1 MAEIAPLATVLAQA
15 QGRPDAWPDVFETL
29 GAELGGVGALL
40 ELFDESGALGMVGP
54 RSAFFD
60 DSLMCSYLQDYH
72 QLSPRPAVIAR
83 NEAPPIQ
90 YDAQLGSDA
99 QLDKN
104 PFYAEFLPLQG
115 LRYFV
120 SATLRFGDG
129 LCGVVSVQRAPSA
142 GHVDDQEIA
151 LLHALRAPLHAMI
164 APALPLLVNG
174 ARADALAAVLPEL
187 APLGAVVALNGD
199 VLAAGPEV
207 YQLEGVVPI
216 HGPHAAGFALRAPW
230 QAAILAAGR
239 QSKAT
244 GRSERVALTAVN
256 GADNTRGVSGT
267 WFADV
272 RACSYPWNADLG
284 STDLGTTDLAV
295 LPATALG
302 SPVLAISFVFEPPDL
317 ASVLRARYGL
327 TARESDVLMALADGL
342 TPEEIATQLGLSTLT
357 VRSHLARLREKTDC
371 QRATQLVHLVYATH
385 RQLH

>member
-1 MAEIAPLATVLAQA
+1 MAEIEPLATVLAGA
-15 QGRPDAWPDVFETL
+15 QGRPDAWPDVFDTL

-60 DSLMCSYLQDYH
+60 DSLMRSYIEDYH
-72 QLSPRPAVIAR
+72 NLSPRPAMIAR
-83 NEAPPIQ
+83 PDAPDVQ

-99 QLDKN
+99 ELDNN
-104 PFYAEFLPLQG
+104 PFYAEFLPRQG

-120 SATLRFGDG
+120 SATLRFGGG

-164 APALPLLVNG
+164 APALPLLVDS

-187 APLGAVVALNGD
+187 APLGAVAALNGD
-199 VLAAGPEV
+199 VLAAGPDV

-216 HGPHAAGFALRAPW
+216 HGPHATGFALSEPW
-230 QAAILAAGR
+230 QSVILAAGR

-244 GRSERVALTAVN
+244 GRSERVALMTAIGTDV
-256 GADNTRGVSGT
+256 ASGT

-272 RACSYPWNADLG
+272 RACSCPWTAHFG
-284 STDLGTTDLAV
+284 STDIAV

-302 SPVLAISFVFEPPDL
+302 SPVLAISFVFKPPNL

-342 TPEEIATQLGLSTLT
+342 MPEEIASRLDLSTLT
-357 VRSHLARLREKTDC
+357 VRSYLARLREKTDC
-371 QRATQLVHLVYATH
+371 QRATQLVHLVYATY

>member
-1 MAEIAPLATVLAQA
+1 MAEIASLATVLAQA

-83 NEAPPIQ
+83 NDAPPIQ

-99 QLDKN
+99 QLEKN

-142 GHVDDQEIA
+142 GHVDDHEIA

-187 APLGAVVALNGD
+187 APLGAVVALNGE

-216 HGPHAAGFALRAPW
+216 HGPHTAGFALSAPW
-230 QAAILAAGR
+230 QSAILAAGAR
-239 QSKAT
+239 SKAT
-244 GRSERVALTAVN
+244 GRSERVALTVAN
-256 GADNTRGVSGT
+256 EADNTREASGK

-272 RACSYPWNADLG
+272 RACPYPWNADLI
-284 STDLGTTDLAV
+284 V
-295 LPATALG
+295 LPATVLG

>member
-1 MAEIAPLATVLAQA
+1 MAEIEPLATMLADA
-15 QGRPDAWPDVFETL
+15 QGRPDAWPDVFDML

-60 DSLMCSYLQDYH
+60 DNLMRSYLEDYH
-72 QLSPRPAVIAR
+72 QLSPRPTVIAR
-83 NEAPPIQ
+83 NNVPPIQ
-90 YDAQLGSDA
+90 YDAQLGTDA

-104 PFYAEFLPLQG
+104 PFYAEFLPRQG

-151 LLHALRAPLHAMI
+151 LLLALRAPLHAMI

-187 APLGAVVALNGD
+187 APLGAVAALNGD

-216 HGPHAAGFALRAPW
+216 HGPHATGFALSEPW
-230 QAAILAAGR
+230 QSVILAAGR

-256 GADNTRGVSGT
+256 EVDQTNGTSGT

-272 RACSYPWNADLG
+272 RACSYPWTADLG
-284 STDLGTTDLAV
+284 KTDLAV

-302 SPVLAISFVFEPPDL
+302 TAVLAISFGFDPPDL

-342 TPEEIATQLGLSTLT
+342 TPEEIATRLDLSTLT
-357 VRSHLARLREKTDC
+357 VRSYLARLREKTGC
-371 QRATQLVHLVYATH
+371 QRATQLVHVVYATH
-385 RQLH
+385 RQMH

>member
-1 MAEIAPLATVLAQA
+1 MAEIEPLATVLAGA
-15 QGRPDAWPDVFETL
+15 QGRPDAWPDVFDTL

-60 DSLMCSYLQDYH
+60 DSLMRSYIEDYH
-72 QLSPRPAVIAR
+72 NLSPRPAMIAR
-83 NEAPPIQ
+83 PDAPDVQ

-99 QLDKN
+99 DLDRN
-104 PFYAEFLPLQG
+104 PFYAEFLPRQG

-129 LCGVVSVQRAPSA
+129 LCGVVSIQRTPSA

-164 APALPLLVNG
+164 APALPLLVDG

-187 APLGAVVALNGD
+187 APLGAVAALNGD
-199 VLAAGPEV
+199 VLAAGPDV
-207 YQLEGVVPI
+207 FQLEGVVPSN
-216 HGPHAAGFALRAPW
+216 GPHAAGFALSDPW
-230 QAAILAAGR
+230 QSAILMAGQ

-244 GRSERVALTAVN
+244 GRSERVALTTAIGTDV
-256 GADNTRGVSGT
+256 ASGT

-272 RACSYPWNADLG
+272 RACSYPWSAHLG
-284 STDLGTTDLAV
+284 NTDIAV

-302 SPVLAISFVFEPPDL
+302 SPVLAISFVFEPPNL

-342 TPEEIATQLGLSTLT
+342 TPEEIASRLDLSTLT

-371 QRATQLVHLVYATH
+371 QRATQLVHLVYATY

>member
-1 MAEIAPLATVLAQA
+1 MAEIEPLATVLAEA
-15 QGRPDAWPDVFETL
+15 QGRPDAWPDVFDTL

-60 DSLMCSYLQDYH
+60 DGLMRSYIEDYH
-72 QLSPRPAVIAR
+72 HLSPRPAMIALPD
-83 NEAPPIQ
+83 APDIQ

-104 PFYAEFLPLQG
+104 PFYAEFLPRQG

-142 GHVDDQEIA
+142 GHVDAQEIA
-151 LLHALRAPLHAMI
+151 LLDALRAPLHAMI

-216 HGPHAAGFALRAPW
+216 HGPHAAGFALSQPW
-230 QAAILAAGR
+230 QSAILAAGR

-244 GRSERVALTAVN
+244 GRSERVCLTALTASDESTD
-256 GADNTRGVSGT
+256 ASGT

-272 RACSYPWNADLG
+272 RACSYPWSANLG
-284 STDLGTTDLAV
+284 NTNIAV

-302 SPVLAISFVFEPPDL
+302 SPVLAISFVFKPPDL
-317 ASVLRARYGL
+317 TSFLRARYGL

-342 TPEEIATQLGLSTLT
+342 TPEEIAAQLDLSTLT

>member
-1 MAEIAPLATVLAQA
+1 MAEIEPLATVLAGA
-15 QGRPDAWPDVFETL
+15 QGRPDVWPDVFDTL
-29 GAELGGVGALL
+29 GTELGGVGALL

-60 DSLMCSYLQDYH
+60 DSLMRSYIEDYH
-72 QLSPRPAVIAR
+72 NLSPRPAAIAHPD
-83 NEAPPIQ
+83 APDIQ

-99 QLDKN
+99 DLDRN
-104 PFYAEFLPLQG
+104 PFYAEFLPRQG

-142 GHVDDQEIA
+142 GHVDAQEIA

-164 APALPLLVNG
+164 APALPLLVDG

-187 APLGAVVALNGD
+187 APLGAVAALNGD
-199 VLAAGPEV
+199 VLAAGPDV
-207 YQLEGVVPI
+207 YQLQGVVPI
-216 HGPHAAGFALRAPW
+216 HGPHATGFALSEPW
-230 QAAILAAGR
+230 QSVILAAGR

-244 GRSERVALTAVN
+244 GRSERVALTTAIGTDV
-256 GADNTRGVSGT
+256 APGT

-272 RACSYPWNADLG
+272 RACSYPWTADFG
-284 STDLGTTDLAV
+284 STDIAV

-302 SPVLAISFVFEPPDL
+302 SPVLAISFVFEPPNL

-342 TPEEIATQLGLSTLT
+342 TPDEIASRLDLSTLT
-357 VRSHLARLREKTDC
+357 VRSYLARLREKTDC
-371 QRATQLVHLVYATH
+371 QRATQLVHLVYATY

>member
-1 MAEIAPLATVLAQA
+1 MAKIAPLVTALAEA

-40 ELFDESGALGMVGP
+40 ELFDDSGALGIVGP

-60 DSLMCSYLQDYH
+60 DSLMRSYLEDYH
-72 QLSPRPAVIAR
+72 HLSPRPAVIAR
-83 NEAPPIQ
+83 RDAPSIQ

-104 PFYAEFLPLQG
+104 PFYAEFLPRQG

-187 APLGAVVALNGD
+187 APLGAVAALNGD

-216 HGPHAAGFALRAPW
+216 HGPHAAGFALSAPW
-230 QAAILAAGR
+230 QSAILAAGR

-244 GRSERVALTAVN
+244 GRSERVALTAAN
-256 GADNTRGVSGT
+256 EADNTRETSGT

-272 RACSYPWNADLG
+272 RACSYPWH
-284 STDLGTTDLAV
+284 TDLAV

-302 SPVLAISFVFEPPDL
+302 SPVLAISFVFEPPNL
-317 ASVLRARYGL
+317 ANLLRARYGL

-342 TPEEIATQLGLSTLT
+342 TPEEIAARFDLSTLT
-357 VRSHLARLREKTDC
+357 VRSHLARLREKTGR